1 MNHVNQMSV
10 CCFRNYLFLCLANQI
25 LITNVLFVFF
35 PHLIVLGSFA
45 DGGGGAKRFTDQSSP
60 INRS

>member
-45 DGGGGAKRFTDQSSP
+45 DGGGRGEEVY
-60 INRS
+60 